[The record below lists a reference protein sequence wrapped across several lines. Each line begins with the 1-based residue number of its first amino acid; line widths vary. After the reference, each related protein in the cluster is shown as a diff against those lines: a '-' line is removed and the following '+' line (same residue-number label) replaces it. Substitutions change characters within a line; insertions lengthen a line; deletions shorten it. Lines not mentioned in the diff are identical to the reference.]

1 MTTAI
6 RVACRLPTIRTA
18 VSCLLRV
25 SEAGATEGDQRAGR
39 RPTRNKFPG
48 GPYRHVR
55 EPSCTRTSCQPTDVI
70 PLHRQRR
77 PQRGRASQRFDRVTT
92 QRGRDRRPDKRDA
105 RQVERKHIEWESV
118 TGIFGISATVCANDA
133 EQPASFEGGQ
143 GADQG
148 QGVKCNDAALCPLP
162 PSRPC
167 TQVATP
173 QQCTRP
179 AYRLVPAAEPARAIR
194 TQAHICS
201 SERRGPT

>member
-1 MTTAI
+1 MSTVQELWVREVSPAGPTDMHNATHLSVSPSSCDRLVHRFDPVQYPNILYTVAGPTADTVRGALSVQNASLLRCGLVGVARRSERCARDQLVTTVI

-77 PQRGRASQRFDRVTT
+77 QQRGRASQRFDRVTT
-92 QRGRDRRPDKRDA
+92 VVVIDGP
-105 RQVERKHIEWESV
+105 
-118 TGIFGISATVCANDA
+118 TSAT
-133 EQPASFEGGQ
+133 QAS
-143 GADQG
+143 
-148 QGVKCNDAALCPLP
+148 
-162 PSRPC
+162 
-167 TQVATP
+167 
-173 QQCTRP
+173 
-179 AYRLVPAAEPARAIR
+179 
-194 TQAHICS
+194 
-201 SERRGPT
+201 RRGYTSSG